1 MMEGL
6 EERLRRLEDH
16 QAILDTLTRYAW
28 KIDHGQDEEWLDCF
42 TEDGSLDIR
51 YRQGGSLARPVEG
64 RVHATGVRHTGR
76 DQLAAFKAGHTRS
89 PDRWHKHIIADP
101 VIEID
106 GDAATAGCY
115 LLRVDETDGAMHI
128 RTFGQYR
135 DSLVRGEDGR
145 WRFAER
151 VIHIEA
157 IDRAGST

>member
-51 YRQGGSLARPVEG
+51 YRQGGSLVRPVEG

-76 DQLAAFKAGHTRS
+76 DQLAAFKAVHTKS

-106 GDAATAGCY
+106 GDDATAGCY
-115 LLRVDETDGAMHI
+115 LLRVDETDGALHI

-135 DSLVRGEDGR
+135 DNLVRGEDGR

-151 VIHIEA
+151 VVHIEA
-157 IDRAGST
+157 IDRAG